1 MTSFVSESEFLN
13 LSYPADWSLSVDE
26 NGVVAFANSEAAI
39 ERMNTG
45 QLQTGDIG
53 VSVVLLPTAFLDV
66 FGVSVSSSDEALQFI
81 LVAPVH
87 RVADPDNTQIGD
99 ISAVELDSGHDASQ
113 FSLSNATLEGK
124 VFAIVL
130 TEGVIAYVTVVSSA
144 GEYTNAE
151 DLILSII
158 GTVEYTGTKDD
169 LWDEL
174 LFYPL
179 PV

>member
-1 MTSFVSESEFLN
+1 
-13 LSYPADWSLSVDE
+13 
-26 NGVVAFANSEAAI
+26 
-39 ERMNTG
+39 MNTG

-53 VSVVLLPTAFLDV
+53 VSVVLMPTAFLDV

-99 ISAVELDSGHDASQ
+99 ISAVELDSGHNASQ
-113 FSLSNATLEGK
+113 FTLSTPTLDGT
-124 VFAIVL
+124 VFAVIL
-130 TEGVIAYVTVVSSA
+130 TEGVIAYVTVVSSV
-144 GEYTNAE
+144 GEYADAE

-158 GTVEYTGTKDD
+158 GTIEYTGTKDD